1 MHWNFLPHL
10 KMESQMPDATTTEG
24 KLYFK
29 NLQPLMTRPKYQIQ
43 SDPTKCDH
51 QCIYKFGVEKILSKQ
66 HTILHNN
73 TFCDSKKKTLSFCRH
88 TIFIFSIY
96 EKCVD
101 NNNKS
106 SKGKN
111 NSSNYNINDN

>member
-29 NLQPLMTRPKYQIQ
+29 NSQPLMTRPKYPIQ

-51 QCIYKFGVEKILSKQ
+51 QCTMEFFNTIGQLRVTSILYYY
-66 HTILHNN
+66 
-73 TFCDSKKKTLSFCRH
+73 F
-88 TIFIFSIY
+88 
-96 EKCVD
+96 
-101 NNNKS
+101 
-106 SKGKN
+106 
-111 NSSNYNINDN
+111 